1 MAKHIY
7 FLLEIFLLK
16 RSMMMHGN
24 SSFVLTAKIQIR
36 ETIEL
41 NVSAQVLRLFTILN
55 MQTKIPQFFTGRC
68 VSTLAKYAFAFNFL
82 LP

>member
-16 RSMMMHGN
+16 RSMMIHGN

-68 VSTLAKYAFAFNFL
+68 VSTLPKYVFVFNFL

>member
-1 MAKHIY
+1 
-7 FLLEIFLLK
+7 
-16 RSMMMHGN
+16 MMHGN
-24 SSFVLTAKIQIR
+24 SSFVLTDKIQIR

-41 NVSAQVLRLFTILN
+41 NVPAQVLLLFPILN

-68 VSTLAKYAFAFNFL
+68 VSTMPKYVFIFNFL